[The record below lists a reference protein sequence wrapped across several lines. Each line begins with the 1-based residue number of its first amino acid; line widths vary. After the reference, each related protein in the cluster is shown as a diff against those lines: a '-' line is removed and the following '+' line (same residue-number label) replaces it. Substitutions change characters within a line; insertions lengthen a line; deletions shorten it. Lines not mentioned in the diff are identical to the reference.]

1 MSEEGAGGKK
11 KRTCI
16 AEHLALVGRFFYVGL
31 SEFLFDSRSAKF
43 LVGKAA
49 IPTFWY
55 CKDH

>member
-31 SEFLFDSRSAKF
+31 GEFLFDSRSAKF
-43 LVGKAA
+43 LD
-49 IPTFWY
+49 FLRY
-55 CKDH
+55 R